1 MDLDLINTAAS
12 ALLSERMRMDTIAS
26 NIANA
31 HTTRDANGQSNPY
44 RRKTV
49 NFQTILDEQN
59 QVKGVTVNGIE
70 EDQSDL
76 KMIYDP
82 GHPDADEK
90 GYVSYPNVSTE
101 REMVDMLQAKASYEA
116 NLKTIQVAKQMFNSA
131 LEI

>member
-12 ALLSERMRMDTIAS
+12 ALLTERMRMDTIAA

-31 HTTRDANGQSNPY
+31 HTTRDANGDANPY

-49 NFQTILDEQN
+49 NFQSIVDAQN
-59 QVKGVTVNGIE
+59 KVTGVKGVVE
-70 EDQSDL
+70 EDQSAL

-82 GHPDADEK
+82 GHPDADER

-116 NLKTIQVAKQMFNSA
+116 NLKTIQVTKQMFNSA
-131 LEI
+131 LDI